1 MKVSTT
7 TDTMCRTYGDAEAL
21 RRIAAIGY
29 DAVDF
34 GMFKYPMHGE
44 LFTGPEADFER
55 YFEDLGRVAA
65 DAGLLI
71 GQVHSPMPSYTG
83 EADEDAY
90 ILACQKKAIKAAYR
104 LGAPYIV
111 IHPCIPREYRYEYY
125 RAETREINMKF
136 YRALTPLLEETGV
149 KLGVEN
155 MFNWDPVKK
164 CICPTVCSTAEE
176 MIDYI
181 DALGPQFVACLDT
194 GHAQL
199 SGTGAAHMA
208 RLLGKRLQ
216 FLHVHD
222 NNGTQDCHVAPMLGY
237 NGPSTLSSVVWT
249 DFAAALK
256 EIGYTGTLSLESDET
271 QRMYGTNL
279 LMDAMAFQL
288 KIARELAR
296 MCEA

>member
-1 MKVSTT
+1 MRVSTT
-7 TDTMCRTYGDAEAL
+7 TDTVCRAYGDAEGL
-21 RRIAAIGY
+21 RRIASVGF

-65 DAGLLI
+65 DAGLAI

-83 EADEDAY
+83 DEAEDAY
-90 ILACQKKAIKAAYR
+90 ILECQKKAIRAAYR
-104 LGAPYIV
+104 LGSPYIV
-111 IHPCIPREYRYEYY
+111 IHPCIPREYRYEYF
-125 RAETREINMKF
+125 RAECREINMKF
-136 YRALTPLLEETGV
+136 YRELTPLLEETGI

-181 DALGPQFVACLDT
+181 DTLGPQFVACLDT

-199 SGTGAAHMA
+199 SGSGAAHMA

-216 FLHVHD
+216 LLHVHD
-222 NNGTQDCHVAPMLGY
+222 NNGYEDCHVQPMLGY
-237 NGPSTLSSVVWT
+237 DRQTALSSVCWT
-249 DFAAALK
+249 DFAAALR
-256 EIGYTGTLSLESDET
+256 EIGYTGTLSLEADESL
-271 QRMYGTNL
+271 RMYGPNL
-279 LMDAMAFQL
+279 LMDSLTMQY
-288 KIARELAR
+288 KVVSELAK